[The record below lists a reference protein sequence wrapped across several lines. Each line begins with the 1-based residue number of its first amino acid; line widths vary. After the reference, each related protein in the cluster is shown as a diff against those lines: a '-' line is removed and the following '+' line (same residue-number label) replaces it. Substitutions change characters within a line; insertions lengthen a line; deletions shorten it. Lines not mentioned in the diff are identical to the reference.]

1 MGGGAAGEEVG
12 SKIFCVINIYFSS
25 SMLMYEHREPFSER
39 FDVVD
44 LDPYGSPTQF
54 LDSAVQA
61 IQDGGI
67 TPSPVV

>member
-1 MGGGAAGEEVG
+1 
-12 SKIFCVINIYFSS
+12 
-25 SMLMYEHREPFSER
+25 MLMYEHCEPFSER

-67 TPSPVV
+67 IPSPVV